1 MLFQEQTPQEQTLA
15 RLQACSFT
23 LKTILSDIQ
32 DPSNPDSRVD
42 LLVACDEV
50 INQANALYNILS
62 SYTWRELDMR
72 NHPSSDIA

>member
-1 MLFQEQTPQEQTLA
+1 MLFQEQTPHEQALA

-32 DPSNPDSRVD
+32 DPSEPDSRVD

-62 SYTWRELDMR
+62 SFTWRELDMR

>member
-1 MLFQEQTPQEQTLA
+1 MLFQEQTPHEQALA

-23 LKTILSDIQ
+23 LRTILSDIQ

-62 SYTWRELDMR
+62 SYTWREVDMKY
-72 NHPSSDIA
+72 HPSTEGK